1 MNRLMP
7 LNRKSKLKATSS
19 NFLAT
24 TANNNSTFFLD
35 NFKVQHLSDK
45 HSKYIFAKI

>member
-1 MNRLMP
+1 MP
-7 LNRKSKLKATSS
+7 LILKSKIKTTSS

-24 TANNNSTFFLD
+24 TANNNSIFFLD
-35 NFKVQHLSDK
+35 NFKVQYPSDK